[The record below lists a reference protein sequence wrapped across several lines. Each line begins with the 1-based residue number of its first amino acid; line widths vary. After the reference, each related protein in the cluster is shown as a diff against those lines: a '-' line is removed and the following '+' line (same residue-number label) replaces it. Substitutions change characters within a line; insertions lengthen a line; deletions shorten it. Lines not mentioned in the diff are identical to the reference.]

1 MVWKFIAMDSGTRH
15 YHLYV
20 GTTKGCVADITF
32 SVSPESTEVN
42 IEMETLVQGHG
53 SEITGLSATNNHFIT
68 CSLDKTII
76 YWDGLKHQAKWL
88 ESVRSPLTCVTLSHD
103 GSKFAAGSSDGYL
116 YYTDIEERSLVR
128 IKVVDNES
136 ITTLT
141 FNNTDTTL
149 AIATQNTILYCD
161 NLEAL
166 PDNLN
171 YVTLE
176 GHVSHVSH
184 LDFATDGIH
193 LRSNAIDL
201 ELLYW
206 NNTEQI
212 TDTDQIDE
220 LEFESQNVTLTFETL
235 GIWPQKADGTDI
247 NSCTRYKDTLFV
259 GDDFGRVR
267 IYKYPVIQ
275 GEAESV
281 ELLGHADHV
290 KHVQPMVDG
299 QIVSSGG
306 REVSLLQWQ
315 KQ

>member
-1 MVWKFIAMDSGTRH
+1 MDSGTRH

-20 GTTKGCVADITF
+20 GTTNGCVADITF
-32 SVSPESTEVN
+32 SVSPETTEVN
-42 IEMETLVQGHG
+42 IEMETLIQGHG
-53 SEITGLSATNNHFIT
+53 SEITGLSATKNHFIT
-68 CSLDKTII
+68 CGLDKTII
-76 YWDGLKHQAKWL
+76 YWDGLNHKAKWL

-103 GSKFAAGSSDGYL
+103 GSKFAAGSSDGFL

-128 IKVVDNES
+128 IKVVDS
-136 ITTLT
+136 TITSLT
-141 FNNTDTTL
+141 FNNTDNTL

-171 YVTLE
+171 FVTLE

-184 LDFATDGIH
+184 MDFATDGIH
-193 LRSNAIDL
+193 LRSNTIDL

-220 LEFESQNVTLTFETL
+220 LEFESQNVTLSFETI

-247 NSCTRYKDTLFV
+247 NGCTRYKDTLFV
-259 GDDFGRVR
+259 GDDFGRLR

-275 GEAESV
+275 GEAGSV
-281 ELLGHADHV
+281 ELMGHADHV

-306 REVSLLQWQ
+306 REVSLLQWIQ
-315 KQ
+315 N